1 MEHTAHYA
9 LEWLGSDSFMPHG
22 HCYQWTPE
30 LLWTYVI
37 AESVIVL
44 SYFSIAFALLYF
56 VGKRRDLQF
65 NWMFKLFSVFIF
77 ACGATHAMGIWT
89 IWHPDY
95 WLDALIKAVTA
106 LVSLVAAILIWPL
119 IPRALKLPSTK
130 QLEDAITQLQLEVGQ
145 RKAAE
150 AELARLKQASD
161 ERYRILFEQ
170 AAVGVAEL
178 DTNTGEFLN
187 ANEKY
192 CDILGYDQQEILNVN
207 CHAVTY
213 PDDLPLLREKMRALK
228 AGEIS
233 EFSLEQRQL
242 RKDGSIIWANLTVS
256 PMWRPGMPPDTHIAV
271 VQDITVR
278 KHAEMTLNE
287 QFNELHRWHETTLGR
302 EIRVL
307 ELKCEVNELLAGSGL
322 PPRYPSVATN
332 GDEAQ
337 A

>member
-22 HCYQWTPE
+22 HCYLWTPE

-44 SYFSIAFALLYF
+44 SYFSIAIALLYF

-95 WLDALIKAVTA
+95 WLDALIKVATA

-119 IPRALKLPSTK
+119 IPRALKLPSLQ
-130 QLEDAITQLQLEVGQ
+130 QLEEAVTQLQLEVGQ

-178 DTNTGEFLN
+178 DSNTGAFLH

-192 CDILGYDQQEILNVN
+192 CDILGYGRQEILNVN

-213 PDDLPLLREKMRALK
+213 PEDLPLLREKMRALK
-228 AGEIS
+228 EGEIS

-242 RKDGSIIWANLTVS
+242 RKDGSIIWASLTVS
-256 PMWRPGMPPDTHIAV
+256 PMWQSGMPPDTHIAV
-271 VQDITVR
+271 VQDITAR
-278 KHAEMTLNE
+278 KHAETTLNE
-287 QFNELHRWHETTLGR
+287 QFGELHRWHETTLGR
-302 EIRVL
+302 ESRVL
-307 ELKCEVNELLAGSGL
+307 ELKREVNELLISQGQS
-322 PPRYPSVATN
+322 PRYPSVAAN
-332 GDEAQ
+332 GDETQ

>member
-1 MEHTAHYA
+1 MEHAAHYA
-9 LEWLGSDSFMPHG
+9 LGWAGADGFMPHG
-22 HCYQWTPE
+22 HCYLWTPE

-44 SYFSIAFALLYF
+44 SYLSIALALWYF

-65 NWMFKLFSVFIF
+65 NWMFKLFSLFIF

-95 WLDALIKAVTA
+95 WLDALVKAATA

-130 QLEDAITQLQLEVGQ
+130 QLEDAVTQLQQEVGQ
-145 RKAAE
+145 RKEAE
-150 AELARLKQASD
+150 SELARLKQASD

-178 DTNTGEFLN
+178 DSNTGAFLH
-187 ANEKY
+187 ANGKY
-192 CDILGYDQQEILNVN
+192 CDILGYDRKEILNIN

-228 AGEIS
+228 EGAIP

-242 RKDGSIIWANLTVS
+242 RKDGSIIWASITVS
-256 PMWRPGMPPDTHIAV
+256 PMWQPGMQPGTHIAV
-271 VQDITVR
+271 VQDITAR
-278 KHAEMTLNE
+278 KQAETTLNE
-287 QFNELHRWHETTLGR
+287 QFSELHRWHETTLGR
-302 EIRVL
+302 ESRVL
-307 ELKCEVNELLAGSGL
+307 ELKREVNELLAGSGL
-322 PPRYPSVATN
+322 PPRYPSAAAG
-332 GDEAQ
+332 GDDTQ
-337 A
+337 T